1 MERLKPLFMYATYA
15 FSNIY
20 YMYKSLTY
28 FENKNHSINIKFIFS
43 KSLLYL
49 KSVCLIIYPKDYSSI
64 LNDKRIKYYVQNMK
78 KNISTYNEH
87 LYAVLRSRPFLTVP
101 GFTISAAPAPVPS
114 PSPAPAPALG
124 KIVVIKLTF

>member
-1 MERLKPLFMYATYA
+1 MYATYA

-28 FENKNHSINIKFIFS
+28 FENKNHSINKKFIFS

-64 LNDKRIKYYVQNMK
+64 LNDKRIKYYVQKMK
-78 KNISTYNEH
+78 KNISAYNEH

-101 GFTISAAPAPVPS
+101 DFSILAAPAPVPS
-114 PSPAPAPALG
+114 PSPAPALA